1 MCLLAGCLRDLEPQ
15 LPANVRER
23 YGSGGSCSGISP
35 TSGRT

>member
-1 MCLLAGCLRDLEPQ
+1 MCLLAGCLQARKPQ
-15 LPANVRER
+15 LPTNVRER

>member
-1 MCLLAGCLRDLEPQ
+1 MCLLADCLQARELW

-23 YGSGGSCSGISP
+23 YGSGGSCSGMSP